1 MGGKS
6 VTDSRGR
13 PFQHPAEP
21 PSSPVPPWFVELYP
35 DAFRSLTSGAM
46 LIGATLEEAQDAAQ
60 AALTDLLDR
69 AMRGTVIRRPYAY
82 ARTAMWRY
90 FVGQRE
96 RDRKQIQNLIQRG
109 YASPEAFN
117 DRAMTAWEE
126 REVLQALL
134 VGLPPAQ
141 CGVMGLALEGL
152 NIPEIALA
160 LGKSA
165 ETVRKNL
172 QLGRAKLR
180 ERHSSSPVAA
190 LATSPTPPLRKEG
203 VL

>member
-1 MGGKS
+1 MY
-6 VTDSRGR
+6 DSRGR
-13 PFQHPAEP
+13 PFQPPEP
-21 PSSPVPPWFVELYP
+21 PSSPVPPWFVELYR
-35 DAFRSLTSGAM
+35 DAFRGLTSNAM

-60 AALTDLLDR
+60 AALTDLLNR

-90 FVGQRE
+90 FVSQRE

-109 YASPEAFN
+109 YASPEACN
-117 DRAMTAWEE
+117 DPAMTAWEE
-126 REVLQALL
+126 REVLKSLL

-141 CGVMGLALEGL
+141 YAVTLLALEGL
-152 NIPEIALA
+152 NITEIALE
-160 LGKSA
+160 LGKSS

-172 QLGRAKLR
+172 QLARAKLR
-180 ERHSSSPVAA
+180 ERHGSSPAAA

-203 VL
+203 AL